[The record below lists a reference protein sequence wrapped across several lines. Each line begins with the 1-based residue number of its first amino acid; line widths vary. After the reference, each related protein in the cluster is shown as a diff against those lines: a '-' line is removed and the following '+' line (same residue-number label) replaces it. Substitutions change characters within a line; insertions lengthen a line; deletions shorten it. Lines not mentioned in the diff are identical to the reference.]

1 MKSLRGLEQR
11 FDAFSTLLAERFI
24 PYGEKIIGW
33 LDHVADYILKAD
45 KATDG
50 WSTRILGV
58 VSALASLKGVGW
70 LLSWLGKIFGIG
82 GGAGA
87 GAAAGAEAAAGGG
100 ATITGF
106 AGGATAV
113 ETGAGVGA
121 GVAAGGAGAGLLGG
135 AGLVGLVAGIGSALA
150 IIKRVSPATYKMLLA
165 RWGIKS
171 SEGVTVSA
179 GKISGSVSELIEKYA
194 NKFGVDPELA
204 KAQAMQES
212 GGNQRA
218 RSRVGAIGV
227 FQLMPGTAKQ
237 LGVNPYDLE
246 QNIMGGI
253 RYLKEMLDRYHGDVA
268 LALAA
273 YNAGPGA
280 VDRYHGIP
288 PYMETRDYVDKVLTK
303 GQISIDQKTEI
314 NVNGSGDP
322 QQVGRAVASE
332 QSKVNRDILRNMQGV
347 TH

>member
-1 MKSLRGLEQR
+1 MEK
-11 FDAFSTLLAERFI
+11 
-24 PYGEKIIGW
+24 KIIGW

-135 AGLVGLVAGIGSALA
+135 AGLVGLVAGNWQC
-150 IIKRVSPATYKMLLA
+150 VSHYK
-165 RWGIKS
+165 KS
-171 SEGVTVSA
+171 VTP
-179 GKISGSVSELIEKYA
+179 L
-194 NKFGVDPELA
+194 
-204 KAQAMQES
+204 
-212 GGNQRA
+212 R
-218 RSRVGAIGV
+218 
-227 FQLMPGTAKQ
+227 
-237 LGVNPYDLE
+237 
-246 QNIMGGI
+246 
-253 RYLKEMLDRYHGDVA
+253 
-268 LALAA
+268 
-273 YNAGPGA
+273 
-280 VDRYHGIP
+280 
-288 PYMETRDYVDKVLTK
+288 TRCF
-303 GQISIDQKTEI
+303 
-314 NVNGSGDP
+314 
-322 QQVGRAVASE
+322 
-332 QSKVNRDILRNMQGV
+332 
-347 TH
+347 